1 MKRALLLLSVLLV
14 CTRAQA
20 HRPSDSY
27 LLLTQTDAQGALA
40 GAWDIAL
47 RDLDHA
53 LRLDDGDGALTWREV
68 AGRERDCERYA
79 LSRLRIASAAG
90 TCAIRAAPLQIVQR
104 SDGAYARLSLAV
116 ACPGPGAL
124 RLSHRL
130 LAELDPDH
138 RALVRLGGADAAL
151 HVVSAAQGAVRL
163 PASPSVSRPA
173 FGASLVETLRAFL
186 ARGLEHIFAG
196 LDHVLFLLVL
206 LLPTVLRHQS
216 ALSNVGVDV
225 NVSVSV
231 DVDVDDRHTTQRQ
244 RPPPPGSWRAA
255 AGIRPVLIDVVKI
268 VTAFTLAHSLT
279 LSLAAL
285 DAVSVSADV
294 IEPAIAASVAL
305 AALNNLVPAFEA
317 DRWALAFALGLLHGF
332 GFSSALSDAGL
343 TGLALLPALFGFNLG
358 VELGQLA
365 IVALFVPLAF
375 AARKTSGY
383 RSFALFGGSLAVLAI
398 SLFWLFERIQV
409 G

>member
-1 MKRALLLLSVLLV
+1 MKRALLLLSILLLSA
-14 CTRAQA
+14 RAQA

-27 LLLTQTDAQGALA
+27 LLLTQASTQGELE

-53 LRLDDGDGALTWREV
+53 LRIDDGDGALTWGEL
-68 AGRERDCERYA
+68 AARERDCTRYA
-79 LSRLRIASAAG
+79 LSRLQIAGAAG
-90 TCAIRAAPLQIVQR
+90 TCAIRSAPLQIVQR
-104 SDGAYARLSLAV
+104 SDGAYARLALAI
-116 ACPGPGAL
+116 ACPGAGEL

-151 HVVSAAQGAVRL
+151 QVVSAAQGAVRL
-163 PASPSVSRPA
+163 PALASTSRPA
-173 FGASLVETLRAFL
+173 FGASFVATLHAFL

-196 LDHVLFLLVL
+196 LDHILFLLVL
-206 LLPTVLRHQS
+206 LLPSVLPRRQPT
-216 ALSNVGVDV
+216 LSHA
-225 NVSVSV
+225 NVSV
-231 DVDVDDRHTTQRQ
+231 DDPRPTTQRP
-244 RPPPPGSWRAA
+244 RSRWSWLAA
-255 AGIRPVLIDVVKI
+255 HGIRPVLLDVVKI

-279 LSLAAL
+279 LSLSAL
-285 DAVSVSADV
+285 GAVRVSADV

-305 AALNNLVPAFEA
+305 AALNNLVPTFEA

-343 TGLALLPALFGFNLG
+343 SGLALLPALFGFNLG

-383 RSFALFGGSLAVLAI
+383 RNFALFGGSLAVLAI

>member
-1 MKRALLLLSVLLV
+1 MTRALLLWSILLI
-14 CTRAQA
+14 CARAQA

-27 LLLTQTDAQGALA
+27 VLLTQTGAEGALG

-53 LRLDDGDGALTWREV
+53 LRLDDGDGALTWREI
-68 AGRERDCERYA
+68 AGRERDCTRYA
-79 LSRLRIASAAG
+79 LSRLRVASAAG
-90 TCAIRAAPLQIVQR
+90 TCAIRSAPLQIVQR
-104 SDGAYARLSLAV
+104 ADGAYARLALAI
-116 ACPGPGAL
+116 ACPGAGEL

-151 HVVSAAQGAVRL
+151 QVVSAAQGAVRL
-163 PASPSVSRPA
+163 PASTSVSKSA
-173 FGASLVETLRAFL
+173 FGTSLAETLRAFL

-206 LLPTVLRHQS
+206 LLPAVLRPPQPA
-216 ALSNVGVDV
+216 ALPNV
-225 NVSVSV
+225 NVNA
-231 DVDVDDRHTTQRQ
+231 DDRQPTTP
-244 RPPPPGSWRAA
+244 RPRLRPRGSWRTAV
-255 AGIRPVLIDVVKI
+255 GLRPVLLDVVKI

-279 LSLAAL
+279 LSLSAL
-285 DAVSVSADV
+285 GAFSVSADV

-343 TGLALLPALFGFNLG
+343 SGLALLPALFGFNLG

-383 RSFALFGGSLAVLAI
+383 RSFALFGGSLVVLAI